1 MVLKVS
7 QSNHTNNVDRKAIP
21 KTLAKDEGSFY
32 KNIFS
37 SSKSHFTFLM
47 KFDID
52 SKTCKYRQQL
62 LLFIRF
68 AGGFCAI
75 ISVNSNFKA
84 TFGPK
89 ITE

>member
-1 MVLKVS
+1 MIEKPFQKSLVGI
-7 QSNHTNNVDRKAIP
+7 TFDRQN
-21 KTLAKDEGSFY
+21 EGSFY
-32 KNIFS
+32 KSIFS

-68 AGGFCAI
+68 AGWFCAI